1 MLPTIVIFKY
11 FLFNTLQL
19 EDYWLEYAYLKNRE
33 SLTFSSNFAGNWITA
48 DSALLTAF
56 KVDLRPESSLRS
68 RATAALLYQVCQCW
82 LALRNQKLPPFIDGK
97 GKRYSMNQFRYFFNT
112 SRLPQKDSDIID
124 THFKPSEEGPCPQHI
139 VVLYRGRFYTF
150 TPFIENGN
158 KVCPEYLIEQALIE
172 IENQGQGVEDEKHSG
187 IGALS
192 ANDRDTWSQHFQL
205 LKQTNSEAM
214 ETISSAI
221 CLVVLS
227 DLQPV
232 NHSQQLKWT
241 FINDGS
247 DIWADKS
254 LTFMAFANGTIGS
267 HSDVC

>member
-1 MLPTIVIFKY
+1 
-11 FLFNTLQL
+11 
-19 EDYWLEYAYLKNRE
+19 
-33 SLTFSSNFAGNWITA
+33 
-48 DSALLTAF
+48 
-56 KVDLRPESSLRS
+56 
-68 RATAALLYQVCQCW
+68 
-82 LALRNQKLPPFIDGK
+82 
-97 GKRYSMNQFRYFFNT
+97 MNQFRYFFNT

-158 KVCPEYLIEQALIE
+158 KVCSEYLIEQALIE

-192 ANDRDTWSQHFQL
+192 ANDRDTWSEHFQL

-214 ETISSAI
+214 ESISSAI
-221 CLVVLS
+221 SLVVLS

-254 LTFMAFANGTIGS
+254 LTFMAFGNGTIGS